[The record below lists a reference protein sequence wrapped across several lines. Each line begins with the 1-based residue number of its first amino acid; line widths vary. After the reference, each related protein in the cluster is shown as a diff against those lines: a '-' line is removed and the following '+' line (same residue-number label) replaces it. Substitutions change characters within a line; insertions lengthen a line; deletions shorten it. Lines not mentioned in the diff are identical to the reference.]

1 MFYLSESSRVLH
13 LYKLNVDYEHIRSGG
28 AGRKITQKFVWKL
41 LKVALNLFAIG
52 QGVFGMNVLKK
63 ILILLKCNKIQ
74 KKTPCLLRNS
84 SKYTKKK

>member
-52 QGVFGMNVLKK
+52 QGVFGMNVLTKNINIIKMQQNTEKDTLFAKK
-63 ILILLKCNKIQ
+63 FK
-74 KKTPCLLRNS
+74 
-84 SKYTKKK
+84 